1 MSKPKK
7 THFWGSFRTFWD
19 LLRHRNIFS
28 KYGLPHFFIL
38 LLPSFMLA
46 IRKKLISQFWDPAL

>member
-19 LLRHRNIFS
+19 LLRHQNIFS

-38 LLPSFMLA
+38 LLPSFMLT
-46 IRKKLISQFWDPAL
+46 IRKKLIS